1 MTNEVIK
8 AEQETVINFDNS
20 TQTASIY
27 TASPQMMRMREQNL
41 RRKVGVPLIMARRS
55 DTPA

>member
-1 MTNEVIK
+1 MRLIK